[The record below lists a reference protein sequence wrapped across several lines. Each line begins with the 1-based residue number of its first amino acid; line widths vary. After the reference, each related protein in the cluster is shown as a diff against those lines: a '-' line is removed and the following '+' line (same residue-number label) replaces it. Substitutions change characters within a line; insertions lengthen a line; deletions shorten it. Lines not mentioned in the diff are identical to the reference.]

1 MKKLQLLSISFLF
14 LILSSC
20 ASTPKINPLS
30 LLTGNS
36 WELVNLVG
44 ADLGQF
50 SNGKPTLN
58 FLEGGRLAGYAGCN
72 NFSGGFLLEGA
83 NLQLD
88 PGAMTKKAC
97 EGVGEDLFV
106 RAIEKVNSFQVA
118 KEKLTLLEGATE
130 VMSFVPKKD

>member
-1 MKKLQLLSISFLF
+1 MKKLQLLSISFLI

-20 ASTPKINPLS
+20 ASTPKINPLN

-97 EGVGEDLFV
+97 EGVGEDQFI
-106 RAIEKVNSFQVA
+106 RAIQKVNSFQVA
-118 KEKLTLLEGATE
+118 KDKLTLLEGASE

>member
-36 WELVNLVG
+36 WELVNLVV

-97 EGVGEDLFV
+97 EGVGEDQFI
-106 RAIEKVNSFQVA
+106 RAIQKVNSFQVA
-118 KEKLTLLEGATE
+118 KDKLTLLEGASE

>member
-1 MKKLQLLSISFLF
+1 MKKLQLLSISVLF
-14 LILSSC
+14 LLMSSC
-20 ASTPKINPLS
+20 ASSSGINPLS
-30 LLTGNS
+30 LLIGNS
-36 WELVNLVG
+36 WELASLAG
-44 ADLGQF
+44 ADLDQF

-58 FLEGGRLAGYAGCN
+58 FLDGGRLAGYAGCN

-97 EGVGEDLFV
+97 EGAGEDLFV
-106 RAIEKVNSFQVA
+106 RAIQKVNSFQVT
-118 KEKLTLLEGATE
+118 KEKLVLLEGVTE

>member
-1 MKKLQLLSISFLF
+1 MKKLQLLSISVLF
-14 LILSSC
+14 LLMSSC
-20 ASTPKINPLS
+20 ASSSGINPLS

-36 WELVNLVG
+36 WELASLAG
-44 ADLGQF
+44 ADLNQF

-58 FLEGGRLAGYAGCN
+58 FLDGGRLAGYAGCN

-88 PGAMTKKAC
+88 SGAMTKKAC
-97 EGVGEDLFV
+97 EGAGEDLFV
-106 RAIEKVNSFQVA
+106 RAIQKVNSFQVT
-118 KEKLTLLEGATE
+118 KEKLVLLEGVTE

>member
-1 MKKLQLLSISFLF
+1 MKKLQLLSISVLF
-14 LILSSC
+14 LLLSSC
-20 ASTPKINPLS
+20 ASAPKINPLS
-30 LLTGNS
+30 VLTGNS
-36 WELVNLVG
+36 WELANLVG

-58 FLEGGRLAGYAGCN
+58 FLDGGRLAGYAGCN

-88 PGAMTKKAC
+88 LGAMTKKAC
-97 EGVGEDLFV
+97 EGVGEDLFI
-106 RAIEKVNSFQVA
+106 RAIEKVNSFQVD
-118 KEKLTLLEGATE
+118 KDKLTLLEGASE

>member
-1 MKKLQLLSISFLF
+1 MKKLQLLSISFLI
-14 LILSSC
+14 LILGSC

-97 EGVGEDLFV
+97 EGVGEDQFI
-106 RAIEKVNSFQVA
+106 RAIQKVNSFQVA
-118 KEKLTLLEGATE
+118 KDKLTLLEGASE

>member
-97 EGVGEDLFV
+97 EGVGEDQFI
-106 RAIEKVNSFQVA
+106 RAIQKVNSFQVA
-118 KEKLTLLEGATE
+118 KDKLTLLEGASE

>member
-97 EGVGEDLFV
+97 EGVGEDQFI
-106 RAIEKVNSFQVA
+106 RAIQKVNSFQVA
-118 KEKLTLLEGATE
+118 KDKLTLLEGASE
-130 VMSFVPKKD
+130 VMSFVPKQD

>member
-58 FLEGGRLAGYAGCN
+58 FLDGGRLAGYAGCN

-88 PGAMTKKAC
+88 LGAMTKKAC
-97 EGVGEDLFV
+97 EGVGEDLFI
-106 RAIEKVNSFQVA
+106 RAVEKVNSFQVA
-118 KEKLTLLEGATE
+118 KDKLTLLEGATE

>member
-1 MKKLQLLSISFLF
+1 MKKLQLLSISVLF
-14 LILSSC
+14 LLLSSC

-36 WELVNLVG
+36 WELANLIG
-44 ADLGQF
+44 ADLVQF

-97 EGVGEDLFV
+97 EGEGEDLFV
-106 RAIEKVNSFQVA
+106 RAIQKVNSFQVA
-118 KEKLTLLEGATE
+118 KDKLTLLEGASE

>member
-97 EGVGEDLFV
+97 EGVGEDQFI
-106 RAIEKVNSFQVA
+106 RAIQKVNSFQVA
-118 KEKLTLLEGATE
+118 KDKLTLLEGVSE

>member
-1 MKKLQLLSISFLF
+1 MKKLQLLSISFLI

-97 EGVGEDLFV
+97 EGVGEDQFI
-106 RAIEKVNSFQVA
+106 RAIQKVNSFQVA
-118 KEKLTLLEGATE
+118 KDKLTLLEGASE